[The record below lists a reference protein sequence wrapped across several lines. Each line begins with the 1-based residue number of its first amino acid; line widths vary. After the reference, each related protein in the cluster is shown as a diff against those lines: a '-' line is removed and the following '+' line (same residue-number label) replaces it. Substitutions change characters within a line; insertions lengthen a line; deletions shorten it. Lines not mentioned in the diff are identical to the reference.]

1 MTIAFTAIPVKITKS
16 TIRFFLGGCMGD
28 LFVFLGN
35 EILSAYSNA
44 AGTSI
49 DMGQTTKLIEG

>member
-1 MTIAFTAIPVKITKS
+1 MTIAFTAMPVKITKS

-28 LFVFLGN
+28 FPVFQGN
-35 EILSAYSNA
+35 EISSVYSNA

-49 DMGQTTKLIEG
+49 DMGQAMKLFEG